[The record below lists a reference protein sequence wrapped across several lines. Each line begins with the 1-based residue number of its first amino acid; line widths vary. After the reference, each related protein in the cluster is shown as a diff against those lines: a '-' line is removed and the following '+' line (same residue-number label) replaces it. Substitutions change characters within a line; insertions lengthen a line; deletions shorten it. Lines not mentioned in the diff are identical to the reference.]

1 MRAGI
6 SVVMM
11 TNDYA
16 RCRQVRRRNFGLFR
30 RSGTDDW
37 RRWRIEVTVGVDDRL
52 GTKDAHAEDKKDD
65 LHPSPESLGPGV
77 AVTAPTGKRQRD
89 HHQCNDGRLYHQ
101 AMPCLAAIRP
111 AFSSVSIN
119 SHT

>member
-1 MRAGI
+1 MPAADRRVEEILDRSVAGQGPTI
-6 SVVMM
+6 GEMP
-11 TNDYA
+11 
-16 RCRQVRRRNFGLFR
+16 
-30 RSGTDDW
+30 
-37 RRWRIEVTVGVDDRL
+37 VGVDDRL
-52 GTKDAHAEDKKDD
+52 GTKDAHAEDQKDD